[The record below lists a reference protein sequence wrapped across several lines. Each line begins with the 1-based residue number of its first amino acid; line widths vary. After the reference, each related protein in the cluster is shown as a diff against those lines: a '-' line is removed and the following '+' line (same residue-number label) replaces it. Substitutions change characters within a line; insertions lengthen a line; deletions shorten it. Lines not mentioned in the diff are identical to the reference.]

1 MQNFVPVAD
10 NCSYTQNLQNMEG
23 EFFCLIAEQG
33 HYGGRT
39 KPTTTRQ
46 GLYTCTLAGE
56 LLASINTRDGDEVA
70 EMMRQALEKW
80 HQKRGRAAEVAPG
93 GYDYDPHSD
102 RWEYPEDGLVLNLYA
117 RDLHRGS
124 GEVDSRWNLDRVWFT
139 RDEVNSL
146 IPGNMVIGKNYPIPK
161 HLARRIAKLHLV
173 DIVRGESPRWKNEDL
188 KQVEIALIAEEIMA
202 DRMVLRLEGTV
213 RNEAPP
219 ILYVNPFSN
228 QKVDMPRGLELQ
240 LLGNLTYNQTAGTFE
255 NFDVIA
261 VGSRW
266 GATAFNARFD
276 DLGPAPIGFAFEL
289 ASDSMIDRTPPQA
302 ILSGYFEVV

>member
-1 MQNFVPVAD
+1 
-10 NCSYTQNLQNMEG
+10 
-23 EFFCLIAEQG
+23 
-33 HYGGRT
+33 
-39 KPTTTRQ
+39 
-46 GLYTCTLAGE
+46 
-56 LLASINTRDGDEVA
+56 
-70 EMMRQALEKW
+70 MMRQALEKW
-80 HQKRGRAAEVAPG
+80 HQKRGRAVEVAPG

-117 RDLHRGS
+117 RDLHRES

-139 RDEVNSL
+139 RDEVNSI

-228 QKVDMPRGLELQ
+228 QKVDMPRGIELQ

-255 NFDVIA
+255 NFDAIA

-289 ASDSMIDRTPPQA
+289 ASDSMIDRTSPQA
-302 ILSGYFEVV
+302 ILSSYFEVV